1 MEIGGSGMNQSNP
14 SLQAFSDMIV
24 EAANREV
31 NLRAQLIM
39 TTQRAIDAEQRA
51 AMAEVKLAEMTP
63 QPEIAE

>member
-1 MEIGGSGMNQSNP
+1 MNQPNP